1 MTTKSTPAPNERSVA
16 SESGATVGVR
26 RDSVSF
32 RAGFV
37 AGAKA
42 ISPILPAGA
51 TVGLVTGVAAT
62 AVGLPPL
69 QATAMSVIVYSPT
82 VMLTAFELLESGTP
96 AVIVVGT
103 ALIVG
108 VRFTMLSLSIAPY
121 FKCLSTRWKWLLAY
135 FLWTPVYA
143 VSLQRFDADPTTSK
157 RGYWLGAA
165 LPLWVTFQ
173 IALVAGIA
181 FSARVPA
188 TWQLEF
194 VVPLAFIALL
204 MRFLKDRPT
213 KSSAIVAGVLAVLG
227 VGLPVNLGIVVAT
240 LGGITVGML
249 ANSREGSA

>member
-1 MTTKSTPAPNERSVA
+1 MTTASTPTPDERSVA
-16 SESGATVGVR
+16 AEPGAAVRVR

-32 RAGFV
+32 RASFA

-42 ISPILPAGA
+42 ISPVLPAGA

-62 AVGLPPL
+62 AVGLSPH

-96 AVIVVGT
+96 AVIVVGA

-108 VRFTMLSLSIAPY
+108 VRFSMLSLSIAPH
-121 FKCLSTRWKWLLAY
+121 FERLSTRWTWLLAY

-181 FSARVPA
+181 FSARVPP

-204 MRFLKDRPT
+204 QGFLKDRPT
-213 KSSAIVAGVLAVLG
+213 KRSALVAGVLAVLG
-227 VGLPVNLGIVVAT
+227 GTLPVNLGIVVAT
-240 LGGITVGML
+240 VGGVTVGML
-249 ANSREGSA
+249 ADSREGPA